1 MTTGNPTLT
10 ENTFAD
16 LRGYGTTD
24 EAMTVQGAANKSGL
38 LLLCVLLTAG
48 WTWHLYFRSPEPN
61 PAVVAP
67 WLMVGALGGLV
78 AALITVFKQK
88 WAPVTAPIYALL
100 EGLFLGG
107 ISSVAE
113 SQYPGIV
120 IQAVGLT
127 FGTCLAMLLIYTSG
141 LIKATE
147 NFKMGVLAA
156 TGGIFLVYLASF
168 VLGLF
173 GVQVPYIHGGGWIG
187 IGFSVFVVTV
197 AALNLVLDFDLID
210 SGARQGAPKYM
221 EWYAAFALMV
231 TLIWLYIEILRLLMK
246 LRGRD

>member
-1 MTTGNPTLT
+1 MTTGNPALT

-16 LRGYGTTD
+16 LRGYATAD

-38 LLLCVLLTAG
+38 LLLFVLLTAG

-67 WLMVGALGGLV
+67 WLVVGALGGLV
-78 AALITVFKQK
+78 VALITVFKQQ

-107 ISSVAE
+107 ISSLAE

-141 LIKATE
+141 LIKVTE
-147 NFKMGVLAA
+147 NFKMGVFAA

-168 VLGLF
+168 VLGFF
-173 GVQVPYIHGGGWIG
+173 GVQVPYIHGSGWFG
-187 IGFSVFVVTV
+187 IGFSVFVVTI

-221 EWYAAFALMV
+221 EWYSAFALMV

-246 LRGRD
+246 LRGRN

>member
-10 ENTFAD
+10 ENTFAGV
-16 LRGYGTTD
+16 RPYAGTD
-24 EAMTVQGAANKSGL
+24 EVMSVQGAVNRAAL
-38 LLLCVLLTAG
+38 LLLFVLATAG

-78 AALITVFKQK
+78 AALITVFKQE

-120 IQAVGLT
+120 MQAVGLT

-147 NFKMGVLAA
+147 NFKMGVFAA
-156 TGGIFLVYLASF
+156 TGGIFLVYIASF

-187 IGFSVFVVTV
+187 IGFSIFVVTV

>member
-1 MTTGNPTLT
+1 MRTANPTLT
-10 ENTFAD
+10 EDTFAGVRD
-16 LRGYGTTD
+16 YASGE
-24 EAMTVQGAANKSGL
+24 EAMTAQGAVNRAGL

-48 WTWHLYFRSPEPN
+48 WTWHLYFRTPEPN
-61 PAVVAP
+61 PATVAP
-67 WLMVGALGGLV
+67 WLIVGALGGLV
-78 AALITVFKQK
+78 VALITVFKQQ

-127 FGTCLAMLLIYTSG
+127 FGTCLAMLLVYTSG
-141 LIKATE
+141 LIKVTE
-147 NFKMGVLAA
+147 NFKLGVFAA

-168 VLGLF
+168 LLSLF
-173 GVQVPYIHGGGWIG
+173 GVRVPFIHDAGWIG
-187 IGFSVFVVTV
+187 IGFSIFVVTV

-210 SGARQGAPKYM
+210 QGARQGAPKYM

-246 LRGRD
+246 LRGRN